1 MDPYKRVNCFE
12 IFGLDFMFDEQF
24 RPYLIEVN
32 TNPCLELPC
41 PLLSRLL
48 PAMLE
53 NSLRLVV
60 DPLYLPP
67 ENFSQKKNQP
77 SELCP
82 LNNYEL
88 IFDEREETEMF
99 EIIKKMQV
107 VNVAGITDDAEA
119 ECE

>member
-67 ENFSQKKNQP
+67 ENFSQKKN
-77 SELCP
+77 
-82 LNNYEL
+82 
-88 IFDEREETEMF
+88 
-99 EIIKKMQV
+99 
-107 VNVAGITDDAEA
+107 
-119 ECE
+119 